1 MHRGEVTELQATIAI
16 AVHVKD
22 KDNKP
27 VNQRHVADMGSSD
40 ISGYRLMGKQSQTP
54 TQ

>member
-16 AVHVKD
+16 AVCAKD
-22 KDNKP
+22 RDNKS
-27 VNQRHVADMGSSD
+27 VNQRHTTDTGSSD
-40 ISGYRLMGKQSQTP
+40 ISGFRLMGKQGQTP